1 VSSSR
6 HASNKPPPLRGA
18 RKGGSSIADL
28 VTARPINF
36 SPNFLFAEGTGI
48 IIAPLSIAG
57 EGSAEHEHA
66 QDARH
71 DDDRSCPVAGPG
83 LDPKIQ
89 ANVVYLNGRTY
100 TLDSKSQVASAVA
113 EWDGKF
119 IAVGWTC
126 GRA

>member
-1 VSSSR
+1 M
-6 HASNKPPPLRGA
+6 
-18 RKGGSSIADL
+18 
-28 VTARPINF
+28 T
-36 SPNFLFAEGTGI
+36 
-48 IIAPLSIAG
+48 
-57 EGSAEHEHA
+57 
-66 QDARH
+66 
-71 DDDRSCPVAGPG
+71 GPG

-89 ANVVYLNGRTY
+89 ADVVYLNGRTY